1 MRHIQHS
8 DVILQRHVVM
18 QCRVPA
24 DDTTVADH
32 GPFADTDPIT
42 DETILADRHTSIDHG
57 MWANDGSR
65 TYDGIAY
72 HDRLTGKCAAVARL
86 MADDRKWMHSDI
98 SAQFHA
104 DIDTGKASNHG
115 VLSIVY

>member
-1 MRHIQHS
+1 MM
-8 DVILQRHVVM
+8 QR
-18 QCRVPA
+18 RVPA
-24 DDTTVADH
+24 DDTTVTDH

-42 DETILADRHTSIDHG
+42 DEAILADRYTSVNHC

-65 TYDGIAY
+65 ANDGIAY
-72 HDRLTGKCAAVARL
+72 HDRLTGKRAAVAWL

-98 SAQFHA
+98 SAQCHA
-104 DIDTGKASNHG
+104 NIDTGKASNHG